1 VTTSGAVQGDQLRD
15 LVSIYDIGKER
26 LEQEVGT
33 DRLSTIATQA
43 IAVAVSSVRTETGL
57 LAIAGKLL
65 AVLRAPALLFYV
77 FARDAQY
84 RSRTGIAI
92 NAAALAAGLVILATH
107 IFAEKGP
114 YNAWLLAL
122 SVAAIVAPML
132 WAALRWPG
140 VARKI
145 GAVLAVVVLAFVVAV
160 LLHVITL
167 PGLTT
172 QAWQSIAAAS
182 LGVLVLFLAA
192 GFWPVR
198 RRLWGNTLRRPPG
211 DSS

>member
-1 VTTSGAVQGDQLRD
+1 M
-15 LVSIYDIGKER
+15 
-26 LEQEVGT
+26 
-33 DRLSTIATQA
+33 DRQ
-43 IAVAVSSVRTETGL
+43 
-57 LAIAGKLL
+57 
-65 AVLRAPALLFYV
+65 PAADPFI
-77 FARDAQY
+77 Q
-84 RSRTGIAI
+84 
-92 NAAALAAGLVILATH
+92 AAARSKAAGLVILATH

-167 PGLTT
+167 PGLTS